1 MFQFPKDPEM
11 FQKWRKSINEKN
23 VTPTENS
30 RVCSIHFK
38 ESDFKKNS
46 FDSNVRR
53 RKWSKK
59 DVEEKIF
66 ITKCCALYFFK

>member
-11 FQKWRKSINEKN
+11 FEKWRKSINEKN

-59 DVEEKIF
+59 DV
-66 ITKCCALYFFK
+66 